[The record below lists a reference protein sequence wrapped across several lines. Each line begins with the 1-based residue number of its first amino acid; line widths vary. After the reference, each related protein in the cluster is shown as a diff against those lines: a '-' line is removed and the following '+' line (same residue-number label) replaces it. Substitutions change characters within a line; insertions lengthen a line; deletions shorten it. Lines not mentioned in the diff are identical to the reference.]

1 MVVKGMKMKKA
12 TDKELINT
20 IKEKSKLLLA
30 DRKNSNNIV
39 DIISSSE
46 VRLLNPWEENTHVM
60 KTCSRTRCM

>member
-1 MVVKGMKMKKA
+1 MKGVKMKKA
-12 TDKELINT
+12 TNKEQINS
-20 IKEKSKLLLA
+20 IKEKSKLFLA

-60 KTCSRTRCM
+60 KTCSRSM